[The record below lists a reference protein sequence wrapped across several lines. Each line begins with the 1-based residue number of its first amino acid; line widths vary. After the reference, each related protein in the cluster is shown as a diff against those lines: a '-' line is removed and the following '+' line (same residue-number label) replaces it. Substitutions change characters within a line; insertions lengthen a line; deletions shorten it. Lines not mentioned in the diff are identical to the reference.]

1 MRNNLPVTDEEVFLD
16 PLRPIVTKTNLKGVI
31 LYANPEFVRV
41 SGFTEEE
48 LIGHSHNIV
57 RHPSMPADAFADMW
71 STIARGQPWQGL
83 VKNRCKNGG
92 FYWVKAYVS
101 AVYEQGHHV
110 GYMSVRIPPS
120 ATEKQ
125 EAEQLYRQVSQRS
138 KSFPVTEPIKA
149 FSIENWI
156 VLAGSILVVSQ
167 IGSAALLQGS
177 NAAFFNLFFTLLVC
191 GVLFISAQKIRT
203 GSRSLQQGLAML
215 GEGNFKHEADFTCS
229 REFQYL
235 LSSLETTCVNLRAVI
250 SDVVAAGQDVASTS
264 QQIESDANSLYQN
277 NSLAFENTTMISA
290 ALEQLTV
297 SIQEI
302 TYTTQEGAEHA
313 KHARDLVREGDDT
326 MQKAKLAIEK
336 VVTEVD
342 KTSLSVR
349 ELVTI
354 SEKIS
359 SITNVI
365 QRIAEQTN
373 LLALNAAIEAARAG
387 EHGRGFAVVADEVKK
402 LSEQT
407 ARNTVDINSSI
418 EALSEKINQIV
429 AGSMVMEH
437 SVASVE
443 HSTETMAQSLQ
454 AVNEA
459 SIGVEN
465 VTVSISE
472 TLRQQSSAASEVAQR
487 MEALIG
493 AAEQNNNSIKSSLC
507 VAADLNNASL
517 DLKKLLQNFERN
529 M

>member
-1 MRNNLPVTDEEVFLD
+1 MQQSH
-16 PLRPIVTKTNLKGVI
+16 
-31 LYANPEFVRV
+31 ANPEFVRV
-41 SGFTEEE
+41 SGFTEAE

-57 RHPSMPADAFADMW
+57 RHPTMPADAFADMW
-71 STIARGQPWQGL
+71 STIKRGQPWQGL
-83 VKNRCKNGG
+83 VKNRCKSGG

-101 AVYEQGHHV
+101 AVYEQGRHV
-110 GYMSVRIPPS
+110 GYMSVRISPS

-125 EAEQLYRQVSQRS
+125 QAEQLYRQVTQRS
-138 KSFPVTEPIKA
+138 KSFPATEPIKA
-149 FSIENWI
+149 FSVVNWI
-156 VLAGSILVVSQ
+156 ALAGVILLVSQ
-167 IGSAALLQGS
+167 IGSAVLLQGDL
-177 NAAFFNLFFTLLVC
+177 AVFFNLFFTLLVC
-191 GVLFISAQKIRT
+191 AVLFVTSQKVKA

-215 GEGNFKHEADFTCS
+215 GEGNFKHETSFNGS

-277 NSLAFENTTMISA
+277 NSLALESTTMISA

-302 TYTTQEGAEHA
+302 SYTTQEGAQHA
-313 KHARDLVREGDDT
+313 KHARDLVRVGDET
-326 MQKAKLAIEK
+326 MQQARLAIEK

-342 KTSLSVR
+342 KTSLTVK
-349 ELVTI
+349 ELVAI

-359 SITNVI
+359 SITSVI

-407 ARNTVDINSSI
+407 ARNTVSINSSI

-429 AGSMVMEH
+429 AGSEVMEH

-443 HSTETMAQSLQ
+443 HSTNTMAQSLQ

-493 AAEQNNNSIKSSLC
+493 AAEQNNNSIKSSLS
-507 VAADLNNASL
+507 VAAGLNNASL